1 MPIRLS
7 GMVSGMDTETLVSA
21 LVSGYKLKK
30 DNLVKAQTKL
40 SWKQEKWK
48 TMNTSIYS
56 FYSGKL
62 SAGRLSN
69 AYSLKKSTVS
79 NSTVATVTA
88 SSSAVA
94 GTQKLKVKKL
104 ASSGYLTGGTVK
116 DGKAN
121 ITGSSKLSDITGSTS
136 QGSVT
141 LSVDGKST
149 NIELTE
155 DMTVNQFVVKLKDA
169 GVQAS
174 FDENNQRFFISSKT
188 SGAKGDFSLTANDT
202 AGNDSLK
209 KLGLYVS
216 PNKASKEYEEC
227 DRLSKLTDGS
237 AAYNNE
243 LESMYTKVTAD
254 EVSKKYA
261 DQYNAAKKV
270 VDTLKSSDT
279 WGTAKSIDDVT
290 ASRDQLKADI
300 AANADYNKYK
310 KAKTNSDGSTVK
322 DEQGNIIYEYD
333 TEAMKK
339 DNEELY
345 NKYNK
350 DTKKLE
356 SYNSLISDYTKN
368 QEIMDNLV
376 KDGYVTLNKDT
387 NEAVADASNTK
398 VVEEVNNT
406 NTDSKAKAKTLLDNK
421 ISAAKAYV
429 AEADAA
435 ASTSATTGAASGTT
449 AAGSSTA
456 GTTGAVRIV
465 GVDAEIE
472 LNGAKFT
479 NNTSTFSING
489 LTIQAT
495 AETKGDE
502 SVTITT
508 DTDVDAIYKSIKD
521 MFTEYNKLI
530 KSMDEAYNAD
540 SSKGYEPLTDEEKDA
555 MSDKEVEKWETKI
568 KDSLLRKDDTLNSVA
583 NTLKNDMASSFI
595 INGKSYALS
604 SFGISTLGYFASGEN
619 EKGVY
624 HIDGDKDDTT
634 TSGNEDKLRAAIASD
649 PETVVS
655 FFSQLC
661 TKVYTDLGNKMASS
675 SVSSA
680 YTIYNDKQMNTQYSE
695 YNTKISDAESKV
707 STWEDYYYSKFSA
720 MESALAKLNSQS
732 SSMSG
737 LFG

>member
-141 LSVDGKST
+141 LSVECKST
-149 NIELTE
+149 TIELTE

-254 EVSKKYA
+254 EVAKKYA

-279 WGTAKSIDDVT
+279 WGTAKSINDVT

-310 KAKTNSDGSTVK
+310 KAKTNSDGSIVK

-368 QEIMDNLV
+368 QEIMDKLYDNGN
-376 KDGYVTLNKDT
+376 GYITLNNDT
-387 NEAVADASNTK
+387 KEAVADASNTK

-429 AEADAA
+429 AE
-435 ASTSATTGAASGTT
+435 AASGTT

-604 SFGISTLGYFASGEN
+604 SFGISTLGYFASGGN

-661 TKVYTDLGNKMASS
+661 NKVYTDLGNKMASS

-737 LFG
+737 LFGS